1 MMQLPHTLLMA
12 PLVALT
18 LAAPSFAAGSDC
30 KKTDA
35 WIETVR
41 PADAL
46 TKKEPQK
53 EPMIVV
59 ERAKK
64 PVDFQS
70 LSLADM
76 RLCAGDVIRIKEG
89 ASLRLCVDEGC
100 KQVTEEDAGKGGYKI
115 KARGASSVW
124 GNFFALLDE
133 LADRNHAVQVA
144 SASTRGTGK
153 VKYPAI
159 YPADPKVAFKLAAGS
174 RALHLSWMGGEA
186 PFRVQLLD
194 GERVLG
200 AADAPQARSA
210 TLPEVRFAP
219 GKYELSIKAKEGLE
233 PGVEPLRG
241 NANVEDLTVVA
252 PDALP
257 PVPQAL
263 AEVSLP
269 QEARQLLYA
278 QWLVYQEGGAWLL
291 EAQQIAA
298 ALATSYPPAQIW
310 LQQWSREQGH

>member
-1 MMQLPHTLLMA
+1 MMRLLHTL
-12 PLVALT
+12 PVAALAAFG
-18 LAAPSFAAGSDC
+18 LAAPALAAGQGGRGVA
-30 KKTDA
+30 A
-35 WIETVR
+35 WIEMSR

-46 TKKEPQK
+46 AQGK
-53 EPMIVV
+53 IVV
-59 ERAKK
+59 ERQGERVTFPSPLPYGAAQLYGGDIIKIE
-64 PVDFQS
+64 D
-70 LSLADM
+70 AD
-76 RLCAGDVIRIKEG
+76 
-89 ASLRLCVDEGC
+89 ASLRLCVEEGC
-100 KQVTEEDAGKGGYKI
+100 ASVTAKEAGGRGYLV
-115 KARGASSVW
+115 KARERSNVW
-124 GNFFALLDE
+124 DNFSALLGE
-133 LADRNHAVQVA
+133 LASRGVQVA
-144 SASTRGTGK
+144 SASTRGVGQA
-153 VKYPAI
+153 KYPAI

-219 GKYELSIKAKEGLE
+219 GKYELSIKAKEGLA

-298 ALATSYPPAQIW
+298 ALAASYPPARIW
-310 LQQWSREQGH
+310 LQQWSREQGR